1 MERKKIPAPPYY
13 FKLFRYGDEITSDII
28 VAQKWLK
35 CAQEE
40 TQEPVVAYISKRDEQ
55 GHSSAVQLELDGLE
69 RDLLRSIITLTGS
82 QIYPKTDQTKI
93 TLDVYPSQIIDANIY
108 SFYIDGI
115 YYDYMRNNSSGC
127 LHDHV
132 IDEDFISEKITRGSV
147 VYGAGGYT
155 QTAKIICMITPF
167 AFQTINGEV
176 YRIAR

>member
-1 MERKKIPAPPYY
+1 MKRKKAPAPPCH

-35 CAQEE
+35 RAQEE
-40 TQEPVVAYISKRDEQ
+40 AQEPVVAYISMRDEQ
-55 GHSSAVQLELDGLE
+55 GHSSAVQLELNSLE

-93 TLDVYPSQIIDANIY
+93 TLDVCPGQIIDANIY
-108 SFYIDGI
+108 SFYVDGI

-132 IDEDFISEKITRGSV
+132 VDEDFISEKIARGSV

-155 QTAKIICMITPF
+155 QTAQIIGMITPF
-167 AFQTINGEV
+167 AFQTVNGEV